1 LSLESYTVELQV
13 ATGPTLESSAD
24 MWIGFAIGLLVLL
37 AAAAWARRREPRAEL
52 EPVPRRTRIIRAS
65 IACSLGLTL
74 ILAPRAYMQ
83 GSVVGYWTPLTDFL
97 FTLAG
102 TAILYS
108 IAALVLLGALDLFL
122 DLFSPI
128 RSRRW
133 LMLAP
138 PLFLAYVAAGAALIA
153 WKGSIPLDPNPRQ
166 LLLVAAGL
174 ATGLVWWADLPV
186 ARRTVA
192 RVFE

>member
-1 LSLESYTVELQV
+1 LSLESYTVEVQLT
-13 ATGPTLESSAD
+13 AGPAPESSAD

-37 AAAAWARRREPRAEL
+37 AAAAWARRRAPRAEL
-52 EPVPRRTRIIRAS
+52 EPVRRRTRIIRAS

-74 ILAPRAYMQ
+74 ILAPRTYLQ
-83 GSVVGYWTPLTDFL
+83 GSVFEYWTPLTDFL
-97 FTLAG
+97 FALAAN
-102 TAILYS
+102 AILYS
-108 IAALVLLGALDLFL
+108 IAALVLIAALDLFL
-122 DLFSPI
+122 DLFGPI

-133 LMLAP
+133 LMIAL
-138 PLFLAYVAAGAALIA
+138 PLFLFYVAAGAALFA

-174 ATGLVWWADLPV
+174 ATGLVWWADLPL

>member
-1 LSLESYTVELQV
+1 MSPGGYTVELYV
-13 ATGPTLESSAD
+13 ATGPTPESGAD

-37 AAAAWARRREPRAEL
+37 AAGAWARRRALLAEL
-52 EPVPRRTRIIRAS
+52 QPLRRRTRIIRAS
-65 IACSLGLTL
+65 VACSLGLTL
-74 ILAPRAYMQ
+74 ILAPRTYMQ

-97 FTLAG
+97 FALAG
-102 TAILYS
+102 TAILYGV
-108 IAALVLLGALDLFL
+108 AALVLLGALDLFL

-133 LMLAP
+133 LVIAP
-138 PLFLAYVAAGAALIA
+138 PLFLAYVAASAALFA

-174 ATGLVWWADLPV
+174 ATGFIWWADLPI